1 MTDLENKY
9 MLEYRPALDKYTMYS
24 VYEPDKILETLNNL
38 DDALQMMT
46 SYIKKDALANG
57 TYHDH

>member
-9 MLEYRPALDKYTMYS
+9 MLEYRPALDKYMMYS

-38 DDALQMMT
+38 DDALQMMA
-46 SYIKKDALANG
+46 SYIMKEAQ
-57 TYHDH
+57 

>member
-9 MLEYRPALDKYTMYS
+9 MLEYRPALDKYMMYS

-38 DDALQMMT
+38 DDALQMMA
-46 SYIKKDALANG
+46 SYVKYDALANG

>member
-57 TYHDH
+57 TYHEH

>member
-1 MTDLENKY
+1 MENKY

-38 DDALQMMT
+38 DDALQMMA
-46 SYIKKDALANG
+46 SYIKYDALANG
-57 TYHDH
+57 TDNA

>member
-1 MTDLENKY
+1 MTDLDNKY

-46 SYIKKDALANG
+46 SYIKRDALANG
-57 TYHDH
+57 TYHEH